1 MPILAYLGT
10 RFEPSAY
17 GVPTTLLSAIHS
29 QVRLWLPRS
38 PGSNWQLLSLV
49 NFWLLD
55 HRVSELMEII
65 EYDNDD
71 EDPTKPRRSAQD
83 SAIFAPM
90 RRSAKLRRD
99 TASRQSTD
107 YLGVGLPSEVGSARG
122 PDSVYGGRDSVM
134 SGHRSRASVD
144 ALRNPFG
151 RDSTYE
157 GALDEEEEEEGGE
170 MEVDLASWGLDGYIP
185 EDKGKGKQKA
195 KRESLPN
202 PYDLPTRRPAG
213 LRSEPGRSGVP
224 ASRSMSMGNFDDF
237 GEGGAFLDEKST
249 LGLSARR
256 HSFGTPLDIPADT
269 QPLERP
275 SLRGRRASTHA
286 LIDSLPIT
294 PPLHS
299 IPFPSS
305 ETARSASPAS
315 NDALNLVRPQSRGS
329 ESVLNRGR
337 ALSSASFG
345 SQQMLNDE
353 RPNPFTVRP
362 PSPDRASRFDPKAR
376 GRTTSYGSMGT
387 MLSPGLQEE
396 DANPFAV
403 RPPSPDRAS
412 RFDPKARARTVSM
425 ASFGTQAMLDDGHSS
440 DDNRSHAGGRTR
452 PYSRL
457 ELMRPKVLIMP
468 SPLQSSMAPVKT
480 NGAMLPRAIEGA
492 ELHATDAAPLPPGAR
507 STRRASTTL
516 SVLEPNPGLVA
527 SNSFTPNPRST
538 LSLSQ
543 LTFRNNLVVD
553 GQRDPAYSDIEGHL
567 RRATEE
573 GEQVEEE
580 LEPEPAPPTPAPE
593 IVIDPADRSKRP
605 AGKLFG
611 RSLIDD
617 IEARKA
623 EMRSKQR
630 YV

>member
-1 MPILAYLGT
+1 M
-10 RFEPSAY
+10 
-17 GVPTTLLSAIHS
+17 
-29 QVRLWLPRS
+29 
-38 PGSNWQLLSLV
+38 
-49 NFWLLD
+49 
-55 HRVSELMEII
+55 
-65 EYDNDD
+65 
-71 EDPTKPRRSAQD
+71 K
-83 SAIFAPM
+83 
-90 RRSAKLRRD
+90 
-99 TASRQSTD
+99 
-107 YLGVGLPSEVGSARG
+107 G

-134 SGHRSRASVD
+134 SGHRPRGSVD

-157 GALDEEEEEEGGE
+157 GVLDEEEGEGEGGV

-185 EDKGKGKQKA
+185 EDKEKGKQKA

-202 PYDLPTRRPAG
+202 PYDLPLRKPAG

-256 HSFGTPLDIPADT
+256 HSIGTPLDLPADT
-269 QPLERP
+269 PPLEKP
-275 SLRGRRASTHA
+275 FLRGRRASTHA
-286 LIDSLPIT
+286 LIESLPIT

-305 ETARSASPAS
+305 EQARSASPAS
-315 NDALNLVRPQSRGS
+315 ADALNLVRPQSRGS

-337 ALSSASFG
+337 ALSSSSFG
-345 SQQMLNDE
+345 SQTMPSDE
-353 RPNPFTVRP
+353 RPNPFAVRP

-376 GRTTSYGSMGT
+376 GRTTSYGSLGT
-387 MLSPGLQEE
+387 VLSSGRQEE
-396 DANPFAV
+396 ETNPFAI
-403 RPPSPDRAS
+403 RPPSPDRTS
-412 RFDPKARARTVSM
+412 RFDPKARARSVSM
-425 ASFGTQAMLDDGHSS
+425 ASFGLDDGHSS
-440 DDNRSHAGGRTR
+440 DDNRSHAGGQNR

-468 SPLQSSMAPVKT
+468 SPLQSSMAPMQT
-480 NGAMLPRAIEGA
+480 NGVMVPRAIAGA

-507 STRRASTTL
+507 SMRRTSTTL
-516 SVLEPNPGLVA
+516 SMLDPNPGLVA

-553 GQRDPAYSDIEGHL
+553 GQRDPAYADIEGHL
-567 RRATEE
+567 RRATED
-573 GEQVEEE
+573 GEQVEELPE
-580 LEPEPAPPTPAPE
+580 PEPEPAPPTPAPE

-630 YV
+630 